1 MLKEENLHQ
10 IFLNLFTKEMI
21 LNLQKRIRY
30 LDAQRVEEERAKKAV
45 EVEKLKKRFAE
56 YEQKPIQITFQNKPT
71 VIPKEEKII
80 QEPKIVQPLQNMPAV
95 EKPIN
100 RGVIIN
106 QPSMQHK
113 PQIQM
118 SQKPVFQKQIEKKH
132 EMPITKIALQPV
144 QAGEVN
150 YGKIS
155 FLINDH
161 LVTSIECPGEN
172 KNIIIRR
179 AGSTLKTQIVLT
191 KEEILETIKSFSEK
205 AKIPLIEGML
215 NARILDLEISAIVS
229 ETISPSFIIK
239 RNIIQVNPTQP
250 SVLERP
256 MMQFPRPG
264 IQPRPSSP
272 MPQINRPFATPAVQ
286 INTPK
291 NPLIQT
297 QNMEKS
303 RIPSQEPVP
312 RQIEQ
317 PAVKQET
324 VQANETKPKEEN
336 FLSKS
341 LGEK

>member
-10 IFLNLFTKEMI
+10 LFLNLFTKEII

-30 LDAQRVEEERAKKAV
+30 LEAKKAEEERTRKAI

-56 YEQKPIQITFQNKPT
+56 YEQKPVEIVIPNKP
-71 VIPKEEKII
+71 KII
-80 QEPKIVQPLQNMPAV
+80 QKEETKIIQPIQSSQAL
-95 EKPIN
+95 EKPIIHE
-100 RGVIIN
+100 VVLN
-106 QPSMQHK
+106 QPPIQHK
-113 PQIQM
+113 PQVQIP
-118 SQKPVFQKQIEKKH
+118 QKHVFQKPIEKKQ
-132 EMPITKIALQPV
+132 EMPITKIAVEPV
-144 QAGEVN
+144 QPGEFN

-172 KNIIIRR
+172 KNVIIRR
-179 AGSTLKTQIVLT
+179 AGSTIKTQIMLT

-229 ETISPSFIIK
+229 ETTSPSFIIK
-239 RNIIQVNPTQP
+239 RNIIQVNPIQP
-250 SVLERP
+250 SSLERP

-272 MPQINRPFATPAVQ
+272 MPPINRPFTTPAIQ
-286 INTPK
+286 IKPA
-291 NPLIQT
+291 PQIQNAHT
-297 QNMEKS
+297 EKS
-303 RIPSQEPVP
+303 MIPNQEPTTK
-312 RQIEQ
+312 QIEQ
-317 PAVKQET
+317 PLTKPET
-324 VQANETKPKEEN
+324 TSTNNPKPKEEN

-341 LGEK
+341 LD